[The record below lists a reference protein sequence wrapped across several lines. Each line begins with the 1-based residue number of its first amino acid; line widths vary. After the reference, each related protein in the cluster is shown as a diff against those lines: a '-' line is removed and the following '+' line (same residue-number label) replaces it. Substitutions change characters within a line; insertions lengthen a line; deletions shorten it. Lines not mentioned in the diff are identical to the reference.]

1 MSVKRYIPSD
11 SRAPVDEVLPIG
23 RLAALGMQH
32 VMVMYAGAVAVP
44 LIISMALNL
53 PKEQTAFLISLG
65 LFVSGMITLVQAVG
79 IRWFGIKMPIMMG
92 ISFTGVGP
100 MIAIGTNPDLGLAG
114 IYGSMIVAGILGI
127 LLAPLMARL
136 LRFFPPVVIGT
147 EILVVGLALMG
158 VSANW
163 ASGGL
168 GNPDFGSPK
177 FIGMSF
183 LVLAFILII
192 TKFSRGFVRNT
203 AVLLGIMFG
212 MLLSLSAGMVNFSA
226 VEEAAWFGVVLPMQI
241 AVPKFDFWAIV
252 AMTIVMLVTFI
263 EATGM
268 FVAVGEMVGKPV
280 DRKAMVNGFR
290 ADGLGTLVGAIF
302 NIFPY
307 TSYAEN
313 VGLVSI
319 TGVRSRWVCAMGG
332 LILMV
337 LGLFPKM
344 SALIAS
350 IPPAVLGGAGL
361 IMFGMITACGVRML
375 AQVDYVKN
383 PFNAYIIAISIS
395 VAMLPVINPQ
405 FFEQFP
411 SQLAPLLKSSILL
424 AAITAVI
431 LNIYFNIIGG
441 AVKEKEKEKE
451 KATLSGLES
460 TQ

>member
-23 RLAALGMQH
+23 RLTALGMQH

-65 LFVSGMITLVQAVG
+65 LFVSGLITLVQAVG
-79 IRWFGIKMPIMMG
+79 IRGFGIKMPIMMG

-100 MIAIGTNPDLGLAG
+100 MVAIGTNPDLGLAG

-177 FIGMSF
+177 FIGISF
-183 LVLAFILII
+183 LVLTFILII

-212 MLLSLSAGMVNFSA
+212 MLLSLSAGMVDFSA

-241 AVPKFDFWAIV
+241 ALPKFDFWAIV

-280 DRKAMVNGFR
+280 DRKEMVNGFR

-383 PFNAYIIAISIS
+383 PFNAYIIAISVS

-405 FFEQFP
+405 FFEQLP

-441 AVKEKEKEKE
+441 AVKEKE
-451 KATLSGLES
+451 TLSGLES

>member
-1 MSVKRYIPSD
+1 MSVKRYMPSD

-23 RLAALGMQH
+23 RLTALGLQH

-44 LIISMALNL
+44 LIISMALDL

-65 LFVSGMITLVQAVG
+65 LFVSGLITLVQAVG
-79 IRWFGIKMPIMMG
+79 IRWFGIKLPIMMG

-100 MIAIGTNPDLGLAG
+100 MIAIGTNPELGLPG

-168 GNPDFGSPK
+168 GNPDFGSPR

-183 LVLAFILII
+183 LVLAFILAV
-192 TKFSRGFVRNT
+192 TKYSRGFVRNT
-203 AVLLGIMFG
+203 AVLLGIAFG
-212 MLLSLSAGMVNFSA
+212 MALSTSVGMVDFSA
-226 VEEAAWFGVVLPMQI
+226 VGDAAWFGLVLPMQI
-241 AVPKFDFWAIV
+241 GLPKFDFWAIV

-280 DRKAMVNGFR
+280 ERKAMVNGFR

-332 LILMV
+332 VILMT

-350 IPPAVLGGAGL
+350 IPPPVLGGAGL

-395 VAMLPVINPQ
+395 VAMLPVINPN
-405 FFEQFP
+405 FFEQLP
-411 SQLAPLLKSSILL
+411 AQLAPLLQSSILL

-441 AVKEKEKEKE
+441 ATKEEEKEKEKVA
-451 KATLSGLES
+451 ATGLES
-460 TQ
+460 TH

>member
-23 RLAALGMQH
+23 RLTALGMQH

-65 LFVSGMITLVQAVG
+65 LFVSGLITLVQAVG
-79 IRWFGIKMPIMMG
+79 IRGFGIKMPIMMG

-100 MIAIGTNPDLGLAG
+100 MVAIGTNPDLGLAG

-183 LVLAFILII
+183 LVLTFILII

-212 MLLSLSAGMVNFSA
+212 MLLSLSAGMVDFSA

-241 AVPKFDFWAIV
+241 ALPKFDFWAIV

-280 DRKAMVNGFR
+280 DRKEMVNGFR

-383 PFNAYIIAISIS
+383 PFNAYIIAISVS

-441 AVKEKEKEKE
+441 AVKEKE
-451 KATLSGLES
+451 TLSGLES

>member
-441 AVKEKEKEKE
+441 AVKEKEK
-451 KATLSGLES
+451 ATLSGLES